1 MNKTKMNKIQ
11 QISEESRK
19 RDQAYLQQKLY
30 EGFTIQNNYGFT
42 VYINKEGKQIKS
54 NPNRTKNYKFSKP
67 WYWKVQKQINKDS
80 IGYTLQM
87 RMSDTWNN
95 VLNYLKDRT
104 YLFFHPLINLKEAF
118 KKK

>member
-1 MNKTKMNKIQ
+1 MIKKKQ

-30 EGFTIQNNYGFT
+30 EGFTIKNNYGFT

-54 NPNRTKNYKFSKP
+54 NPNRTRNYKFSKP

-87 RMSDTWNN
+87 RMSD
-95 VLNYLKDRT
+95 
-104 YLFFHPLINLKEAF
+104 IF
-118 KKK
+118 KKLTSILLNFYKGK

>member
-1 MNKTKMNKIQ
+1 MKKNKQNTKYKQ

-30 EGFTIQNNYGFT
+30 EGFTIKNNYGFT
-42 VYINKEGKQIKS
+42 VYVNKQGKQIKS

-67 WYWKVQKQINKDS
+67 WYWTVEKEINKES

-87 RMSDTWNN
+87 RMSDYYSKLTKAYKS
-95 VLNYLKDRT
+95 L
-104 YLFFHPLINLKEAF
+104 LIALSK
-118 KKK
+118 